1 MGEEY
6 GKRGRKGDKN
16 NKGIL
21 QRKTGLFSPSPFK
34 GHALCG
40 FVEIMMICEVYN
52 KVCPRTY
59 WVSDVIFFRHSFLQM
74 VGVVTE
80 GNLCVF

>member
-6 GKRGRKGDKN
+6 EKRGRKGDEN

-21 QRKTGLFSPSPFK
+21 QRKTGIFSSSSFK
-34 GHALCG
+34 GQALCG
-40 FVEIMMICEVYN
+40 FVEIMMIYEVYN

-59 WVSDVIFFRHSFLQM
+59 WVSDGTSFKHICLQM
-74 VGVVTE
+74 VE
-80 GNLCVF
+80 L